1 MTRAEM
7 ESYQSIEADIN
18 LYWLPGLWFAHHLRE
33 AQLQGR
39 ITDAHG
45 AKLIMEVFF
54 LVWNIFHVASWI
66 HFLMVIRNY

>member
-1 MTRAEM
+1 M

-45 AKLIMEVFF
+45 AKLIMEVFL
-54 LVWNIFHVASWI
+54 LV
-66 HFLMVIRNY
+66 